1 MKKAFII
8 VTIVLIIVFGGIFG
22 FKAFVNKKIS
32 EAMAH
37 LPKPVVTVSATAAKI
52 ELWHPRLQAVASL
65 AAVQGVDITPQIAGN
80 VTAIH
85 FHSGQ
90 YIRAGTVLVQ
100 IDDSNQLAQ
109 LASDEAQ
116 LRLAQTNLHRTR
128 ELIVTKA
135 ASQSQLD
142 SAVATYQSSEATL
155 KDIHATLNKLAIR
168 APFSGYLGI
177 RQVNIGQ
184 YLTPGTKIVDLQSWD
199 PLHAN
204 FTLPQSELQDIHVD
218 TPVQMETDALPGQLF
233 GGKVT
238 ALGASVNDTTRQID
252 VQATI
257 ANPKSVLRPGLFGE
271 LTVVRDV
278 EEKVLTVPVSAL
290 SYNTFGDYVYVI
302 EKNTQGGKTVEVAR
316 QQVIK
321 PGKERNG
328 QVSIVS
334 GLKAGDMV
342 ITAGQVK
349 LVDGS
354 LVKISDEKDA

>member
-8 VTIVLIIVFGGIFG
+8 VIIVLLIVFGGIFG
-22 FKAFVNKKIS
+22 FKIFVNEKIS

-37 LPKPVVTVSATAAKI
+37 MPKPVMTVSATAAKT
-52 ELWHPRLQAVASL
+52 ELWHPRLQAIASL
-65 AAVQGVDITPQIAGN
+65 AAVQGVEITPQIAGN

-85 FHSGQ
+85 FHSGHHDQ
-90 YIRAGTVLVQ
+90 AGTVLVQ

-116 LRLAQTNLHRTR
+116 LRLAQINLHRTH
-128 ELIVTKA
+128 ELIATKA

-142 SAVATYQSSEATL
+142 SAVATYQSSVATL
-155 KDIHATLNKLAIR
+155 KNIRATLNKLAIR

-204 FTLPQSELQDIHVD
+204 FTLPQSKLRDIHVG
-218 TPVQMETDALPGQLF
+218 TRVQVETNARPGQIF
-233 GGKVT
+233 DGKVT
-238 ALGASVNDTTRQID
+238 ALGASVNSATRQIA

-257 ANPKSVLRPGLFGE
+257 ANPQGVLRPGLFGE
-271 LTVVRDV
+271 ITVIRNI

-290 SYNTFGDYVYVI
+290 SYNTFGNYVYVV
-302 EKNTQGGKTVEVAR
+302 KKVTQDGKTVEVAH

-321 PGKERNG
+321 SGKERNG
-328 QVSIVS
+328 QVNIVS

-342 ITAGQVK
+342 VTAGQVK

-354 LVKISDEKDA
+354 LVKISNEKDA